1 MTIAVGLKLIPPGQ
15 GSKLREYYIRFE
27 CSMYGVL
34 HVDNEAHTVSLIP
47 LKELNNVPV
56 FVEPLNPYEL
66 HGVRVFDSS
75 SFRMVLCFFDRFY
88 VTVGDM
94 HVLEFD
100 SPQEY
105 MEHMRVSL
113 YDEVLFL
120 PIAECQETNPW
131 RTLSRSDGAG
141 SLWLCDFSPAE
152 EGVNP
157 GPARPGPASCSTRT
171 LCRLWREVDGSLTL
185 KPARS
190 FAVCDMWEE
199 NNCSTSS
206 WRLTSVRKRTTL

>member
-1 MTIAVGLKLIPPGQ
+1 MALKLIPPGQ

-27 CSMYGVL
+27 GSMYGVL
-34 HVDNEAHTVSLIP
+34 HVDNEAHTVSLVP
-47 LKELNNVPV
+47 LKELDNVPV

-66 HGVRVFDSS
+66 CGVRVFDSS

-100 SPQEY
+100 SPQAY

-113 YDEVLFL
+113 YDAVLF
-120 PIAECQETNPW
+120 PPVAEGQETNPW
-131 RTLSRSDGAG
+131 RTLSRSDDAGAV
-141 SLWLCDFSPAE
+141 WLCDFSPRG

-157 GPARPGPASCSTRT
+157 GSGSTLTRV

-190 FAVCDMWEE
+190 TAICDAWEE

-206 WRLTSVRKRTTL
+206 WHLTYVHKRTTL

>member
-27 CSMYGVL
+27 GSMCGVL
-34 HVDNEAHTVSLIP
+34 HVDVEAHTASLVP
-47 LKELNNVPV
+47 LKDLDNIPV
-56 FVEPLNPYEL
+56 FVEPLDPYKL

-88 VTVGDM
+88 VTVGDP

-100 SPQEY
+100 SPQVY

-113 YDEVLFL
+113 YDAVLFQ
-120 PIAECQETNPW
+120 PVVESQETNPW
-131 RTLSRSDGAG
+131 RTLARADDVGAI
-141 SLWLCDFSPAE
+141 WLCDFSPLE
-152 EGVNP
+152 EGLDP
-157 GPARPGPASCSTRT
+157 GPGRTLTRT
-171 LCRLWREVDGSLTL
+171 LCRLWRESDGSLTL

-190 FAVCDMWEE
+190 VAICDMWEE
-199 NNCSTSS
+199 NNCSTGE
-206 WRLTSVRKRTTL
+206 WRLTSVRKRATL